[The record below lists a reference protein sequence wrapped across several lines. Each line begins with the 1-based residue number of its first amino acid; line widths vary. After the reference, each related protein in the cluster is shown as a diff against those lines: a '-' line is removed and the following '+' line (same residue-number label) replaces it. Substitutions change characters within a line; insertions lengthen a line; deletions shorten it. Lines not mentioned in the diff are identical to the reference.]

1 MLKHFETFD
10 TIFLRFFIQMQAH
23 SLTVVPLQLCSPK
36 WTKACAE
43 AYTRQSYMLRYL
55 MVDTKNSRSIKK
67 GSLFLDTFNFFKKRP
82 YLHFR
87 TTHFIG
93 IFATFMICWWPLFSK
108 YFDFDWCCFGVLL
121 MCVLDQWPNHVY
133 NIHVESAF
141 LSTENCS
148 NQCHSKKRPEWMLR
162 CQF

>member
-1 MLKHFETFD
+1 
-10 TIFLRFFIQMQAH
+10 MQADFIHLLCCFNFALQNGLKLVMKLH
-23 SLTVVPLQLCSPK
+23 S
-36 WTKACAE
+36 E
-43 AYTRQSYMLRYL
+43 AYTRQSYMFHIL
-55 MVDTKNSRSIKK
+55 MDTKNSRSIKK
-67 GSLFLDTFNFFKKRP
+67 GSLFLDTFNFFKKRL

-121 MCVLDQWPNHVY
+121 MCVLDQWPNHVHD
-133 NIHVESAF
+133 IHVESAF
-141 LSTENCS
+141 LSTKNCS
-148 NQCHSKKRPEWMLR
+148 NQCYSKKRPEWMLR